1 MDPIATFAN
10 TRRALSLAWNVP
22 ASSMQEAI
30 DNMNKIN
37 TTVSFLYPLYD
48 DKGSSQ
54 GAILN
59 MGPLW
64 RIKFGNL
71 VHNAENGGPLLGYV
85 NGITVDPLLEEG
97 MFTVASTETG
107 GQMNYYPK
115 TVRLNVEMVV
125 LHEHS
130 MGWKMN
136 GETPVLRGGK
146 KGFPY
151 ATKQVLTDKGVDQTR
166 ANPTFDPNSPGAA
179 NAFKVVADTLNASD
193 SIANRLA
200 DLRGPGS
207 APIITSE
214 D

>member
-1 MDPIATFAN
+1 
-10 TRRALSLAWNVP
+10 
-22 ASSMQEAI
+22 
-30 DNMNKIN
+30 
-37 TTVSFLYPLYD
+37 TVSFLYPLYD
-48 DKGSSQ
+48 DDGSSQ

-71 VHNAENGGPLLGYV
+71 VHNAASGGPLLGYV
-85 NGITVDPLLEEG
+85 NGITVDPELEEG

-115 TVRLNVEMVV
+115 TVRLNVELVV

-151 ATKQVLTDKGVDQTR
+151 ATTQVLTDNGVDQTR
-166 ANPTFDPNSPGAA
+166 ANPTFDPNSPGEA
-179 NAFKVVADTLNASD
+179 NAFRALTDTLGVGALEAS
-193 SIANRLA
+193 RLRELQSGVLVN
-200 DLRGPGS
+200 DRF
-207 APIITSE
+207 
-214 D
+214 